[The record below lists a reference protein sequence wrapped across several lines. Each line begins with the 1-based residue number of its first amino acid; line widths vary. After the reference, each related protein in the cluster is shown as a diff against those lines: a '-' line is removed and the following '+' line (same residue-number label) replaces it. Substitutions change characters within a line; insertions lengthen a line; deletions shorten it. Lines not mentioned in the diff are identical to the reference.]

1 MLSTTKRVTLETTN
15 VINEEITLSSVV
27 FFLKKG
33 IRDMTEVI
41 YLDRERLLDLNR
53 QAVADLGGN
62 AGIQSPRAFEV
73 VIEQPKQVIFG
84 QEVYPTIWVKAAY
97 MIQQIIKT
105 PVFVDGSKRT
115 AGLVVLTFLQEN
127 GYQPVGEGY
136 DEDAKEF
143 IFEMV
148 QKENS
153 EETMM
158 LIAEWLSAQFASVEN
173 N

>member
-1 MLSTTKRVTLETTN
+1 MEETHYLT
-15 VINEEITLSSVV
+15 
-27 FFLKKG
+27 
-33 IRDMTEVI
+33 RDE
-41 YLDRERLLDLNR
+41 LLALNKH
-53 QAVADLGGN
+53 AVEALGGN

-73 VIEQPKQVIFG
+73 VIEQPKQVVFG
-84 QEVYPTIWVKAAY
+84 QEVYPTVWLKAAY
-97 MIQQIIKT
+97 MMQQIIKT

-115 AGLVVLTFLQEN
+115 AGLVVLRFLQEN
-127 GYQPVGEGY
+127 GYQPLGDDYNGVAQ
-136 DEDAKEF
+136 DF

-148 QKENS
+148 HNDNS

>member
-1 MLSTTKRVTLETTN
+1 MEETHYLT
-15 VINEEITLSSVV
+15 
-27 FFLKKG
+27 
-33 IRDMTEVI
+33 RDE
-41 YLDRERLLDLNR
+41 LLALNKH
-53 QAVADLGGN
+53 AVEALGRN

-73 VIEQPKQVIFG
+73 VIEQPKQVVFG
-84 QEVYPTIWVKAAY
+84 QEVYPTVWLKAAY
-97 MIQQIIKT
+97 MMQQIIKT

-115 AGLVVLTFLQEN
+115 AGLVVLRFLQEN
-127 GYQPVGEGY
+127 GYQPLGDDYNEVAQ
-136 DEDAKEF
+136 DF

-148 QKENS
+148 HKDNS